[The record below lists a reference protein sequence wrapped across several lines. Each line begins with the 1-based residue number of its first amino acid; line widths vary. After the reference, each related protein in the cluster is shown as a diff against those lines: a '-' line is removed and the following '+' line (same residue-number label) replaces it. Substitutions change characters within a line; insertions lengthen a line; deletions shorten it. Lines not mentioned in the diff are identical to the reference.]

1 MSPYV
6 IIQFMSLGGVF
17 VVAAWL
23 AIWSRRQTP
32 ARHAAMLVLVAG
44 LASLA
49 VAGIETSGFPKP
61 MRWAWELTGDYRVLG
76 TKMVQD
82 DGIYLFVDTGEAT
95 PRSYKL
101 PWSNSTAS
109 RIQALIEKGRKG
121 QYLMKFEWSW
131 DRHKPQFRALPQPMI
146 PLPKQAPSPVPRFE
160 QGA

>member
-6 IIQFMSLGGVF
+6 ILQFVALGGVF

-49 VAGIETSGFPKP
+49 AAGIETSGFPKS
-61 MRWAWELTGDYRVLG
+61 MAWAWELTGDYRVLG
-76 TKMVQD
+76 AKLVQD
-82 DGIYLFVDTGEAT
+82 DGIYLFVDTGQTT

-101 PWSNSTAS
+101 PWSNKTAS
-109 RIQALIEKGRKG
+109 RIQSLMDKNRKG
-121 QYLMKFEWSW
+121 QFMMTFEWSW
-131 DRHKPQFRALPQPMI
+131 DRHKPQFRSLPQPVI
-146 PLPKQAPSPVPRFE
+146 PLPKQQPAPVPRFE